1 MNDEILMGIRAAA
14 EDIRNDYENREY
26 ARAMRRVMELAD
38 VINEYVDREKPWELA
53 KNPETADKLQY
64 VASVALEGF
73 RLLTLYLKPVLPA
86 TAERVEKFLNCGSMQ
101 WDSVNQTLS
110 SERPISKFE
119 HLMGRVDREKQ
130 LDVLLPDPD
139 KAEAKVQKTCR
150 KRLKQSLPS
159 KPSPLRQPPSV
170 HPKWKRWPTSAPS
183 KILPRLICA

>member
-1 MNDEILMGIRAAA
+1 MGLGMNAEWMRYYLAAKLNSRVEDVDFTKGDFQARVNSDLIGKYVNIASRAAGFIFKRFEGRVSDAAMNDEILTGIRAAA

-119 HLMGRVDREKQ
+119 HM
-130 LDVLLPDPD
+130 
-139 KAEAKVQKTCR
+139 
-150 KRLKQSLPS
+150 
-159 KPSPLRQPPSV
+159 
-170 HPKWKRWPTSAPS
+170 
-183 KILPRLICA
+183 